1 MHYPE
6 PIFLIKIW
14 LSNTMSCT
22 FPFYRPRR
30 YNTQCSYH
38 HFLAKSNQ
46 IFFVL
51 RHSIERETLLIN
63 GRGISYHHL
72 SKHIWTHSLLSLL
85 CTFVISNPCHVP
97 ANKYTQLIFYQEWFF
112 GRQSIWYHRKM
123 LPAESYNIEISWKI
137 NQFFYAP
144 TLAKTF

>member
-1 MHYPE
+1 
-6 PIFLIKIW
+6 
-14 LSNTMSCT
+14 MSCT

-30 YNTQCSYH
+30 YNTQCNYH

-123 LPAESYNIEISWKI
+123 LPAESYNKFIKRFGLSWKL
-137 NQFFYAP
+137 NQIFFAP
-144 TLAKTF
+144 QLLPKPFYIETVKHLVD